1 MNNYSFE
8 LTFFVESPG
17 GGGGSVCLLL
27 TSIWGGGGRTS
38 SRDWVRGVY
47 FIIICVQVPNLM
59 FSTGVRT
66 IYFGNISH
74 QILFMNK
81 CQLTFDFTQKVI

>member
-8 LTFFVESPG
+8 LTSYCLIPW

-27 TSIWGGGGRTS
+27 TSIWGGWGRTS
-38 SRDWVRGVY
+38 SRDWVRGFY

-59 FSTGVRT
+59 FSKGVRT

-74 QILFMNK
+74 QILLINK